1 MIAILY
7 PLKMDKNLS
16 EAYSSIYEAL
26 HPNVARNDAINRQKA
41 MDAAKASQ
49 VPNDVRAAQRRQNT
63 AGGPKD
69 VGANKYTT
77 ADKKTIINYNKGK
90 MNNSYEPEG
99 EMIDEMKK
107 APRMQTGAMSY
118 DGPNKAASEA
128 KDRIIAK
135 TKAKKKKMNE
145 GAQEDAV
152 DQIMGGGKRDAQKD
166 AVDQYVKYSS
176 KNKKMRKEGKYRTE
190 WEDIKLN
197 EMLKYRSQFDNWLLN
212 ILEEGY
218 DIERWTDDE
227 LLDTF
232 IDENNL
238 WESRESVD
246 KALLSRED
254 EFISEEDKKG
264 SGSGKKDA
272 CYKKVKASA
281 KVWPSAYASGR
292 LVQCRKKGAANYGN
306 SKEDFSDWRSDLQ
319 VITEKDAPYGEGAKE
334 AKKKGASSETRGKRI
349 YNRARELAQDR
360 YRRKSSGVGQNERA
374 GYNLSRTLGGGNR
387 NKDLRTQG
395 GPQTGGNQSVPHSLG
410 GFVTPRAQRKSLSGT
425 KDTPGKGN
433 PIKKKSALGDTGSH
447 QKKADTMRTTTKSG
461 KKLKKPTYKYK
472 PEQRANIGDEGRSKR
487 KDPKKNPLHQKNTGV
502 VKNPKKQERKE
513 KVKKKMLKSDFDLV
527 AAYNSMYH
535 SEANLAAPV
544 VTAMGAHGIHQTTKA
559 SGNKTGKRS
568 PVGK

>member
-16 EAYSSIYEAL
+16 EAYSSIYEEL
-26 HPNVARNDAINRQKA
+26 HPTVARNDAINKA
-41 MDAAKASQ
+41 NAMK
-49 VPNDVRAAQRRQNT
+49 AAQANKVPQNVRDASRRQVT
-63 AGGPKD
+63 AGGPND
-69 VGANKYTT
+69 VGKNKYTT
-77 ADKKTIINYNKGK
+77 ADKKTIINYNKDK

-135 TKAKKKKMNE
+135 TKAKRE
-145 GAQEDAV
+145 
-152 DQIMGGGKRDAQKD
+152 
-166 AVDQYVKYSS
+166 
-176 KNKKMRKEGKYRTE
+176 KMRKEGKYRTE

-264 SGSGKKDA
+264 KGSGKKDA

-306 SKEDFSDWRSDLQ
+306 SKEDFSNWRDELGL
-319 VITEKDAPYGEGAKE
+319 IEG
-334 AKKKGASSETRGKRI
+334 
-349 YNRARELAQDR
+349 
-360 YRRKSSGVGQNERA
+360 
-374 GYNLSRTLGGGNR
+374 
-387 NKDLRTQG
+387 
-395 GPQTGGNQSVPHSLG
+395 
-410 GFVTPRAQRKSLSGT
+410 
-425 KDTPGKGN
+425 
-433 PIKKKSALGDTGSH
+433 
-447 QKKADTMRTTTKSG
+447 
-461 KKLKKPTYKYK
+461 
-472 PEQRANIGDEGRSKR
+472 
-487 KDPKKNPLHQKNTGV
+487 
-502 VKNPKKQERKE
+502 
-513 KVKKKMLKSDFDLV
+513 
-527 AAYNSMYH
+527 
-535 SEANLAAPV
+535 
-544 VTAMGAHGIHQTTKA
+544 
-559 SGNKTGKRS
+559 
-568 PVGK
+568 

>member
-16 EAYSSIYEAL
+16 EAYSSIYEEL
-26 HPNVARNDAINRQKA
+26 HPTVARNDAINKA
-41 MDAAKASQ
+41 NAMK
-49 VPNDVRAAQRRQNT
+49 AAQERKVPQNVKDASRRQVT

-77 ADKKTIINYNKGK
+77 ADKKTIINYNKDK

-99 EMIDEMKK
+99 EMIDEMK
-107 APRMQTGAMSY
+107 APRMQKGAMAY
-118 DGPNKAASEA
+118 DGPNKERSEA
-128 KDRIIAK
+128 ADRVLAK
-135 TKAKKKKMNE
+135 TKKKKKKMNE

-166 AVDQYVKYSS
+166 AVKQYVKYSS

-264 SGSGKKDA
+264 KGSGKKDA

-319 VITEKDAPYGEGAKE
+319 VITEKDACYKKVKASASVWPSAYASGRLVQCR
-334 AKKKGASSETRGKRI
+334 KKGAANYGNSTKKEEFSNWRD
-349 YNRARELAQDR
+349 ELNIDEALATT
-360 YRRKSSGVGQNERA
+360 SVIA
-374 GYNLSRTLGGGNR
+374 GAALNR
-387 NKDLRTQG
+387 NKKM
-395 GPQTGGNQSVPHSLG
+395 TGLTV
-410 GFVTPRAQRKSLSGT
+410 
-425 KDTPGKGN
+425 
-433 PIKKKSALGDTGSH
+433 
-447 QKKADTMRTTTKSG
+447 
-461 KKLKKPTYKYK
+461 
-472 PEQRANIGDEGRSKR
+472 
-487 KDPKKNPLHQKNTGV
+487 KNTG
-502 VKNPKKQERKE
+502 N
-513 KVKKKMLKSDFDLV
+513 KSAV
-527 AAYNSMYH
+527 
-535 SEANLAAPV
+535 
-544 VTAMGAHGIHQTTKA
+544 
-559 SGNKTGKRS
+559 
-568 PVGK
+568 

>member
-1 MIAILY
+1 MIALLY
-7 PLKMDKNLS
+7 PFKMDKNISTDLS
-16 EAYSSIYEAL
+16 SLYNEMYKNFDPKKL
-26 HPNVARNDAINRQKA
+26 DPKQVAAQAKQEQNRQKF
-41 MDAAKASQ
+41 
-49 VPNDVRAAQRRQNT
+49 NDPSGVKNT
-63 AGGPKD
+63 MK
-69 VGANKYTT
+69 
-77 ADKKTIINYNKGK
+77 
-90 MNNSYEPEG
+90 NSYEPEG
-99 EMIDEMKK
+99 EMVDEMK

-118 DGPNKAASEA
+118 DGPNKEASEA
-128 KDRIIAK
+128 RDRIIAK
-135 TKAKKKKMNE
+135 TKNKKKKMS
-145 GAQEDAV
+145 EDAQSDAV
-152 DQIMGGGKRDAQKD
+152 AQMMGAGGDPQKD
-166 AVDQYVKYSS
+166 AVKQYVKYSS
-176 KNKKMRKEGKYRTE
+176 KKSKKNKMEGKYRTE
-190 WEDIKLN
+190 WEDLKLN
-197 EMLKYRSQFDNWLLN
+197 EMIKYRSQFDNWLLN

-334 AKKKGASSETRGKRI
+334 AKKKGASAATRGKRI
-349 YNRARELAQDR
+349 YNRAREIARDR
-360 YRRKSSGVGQNERA
+360 YKEKGGSGYIYKSERA
-374 GYNLSRTLGGGNR
+374 GYNLSRNLQGGNR
-387 NKDLRTQG
+387 NRKLSTQG
-395 GPQTGGNQSVPHSLG
+395 GPQTGGNESSKTSMG
-410 GFVTPRAQRKSLSGT
+410 GYYTPRAQSKSWKGT
-425 KDTPGKGN
+425 KDNPGKGN
-433 PIKKKSALGDTGSH
+433 PIKKKSESGDTGSH

-472 PEQRANIGDEGRSKR
+472 PEQRASIGDEGRSKR

-513 KVKKKMLKSDFDLV
+513 KVKKQMVKSDFDLV
-527 AAYNSMYH
+527 AAYNSVYH
-535 SEANLAAPV
+535 SEAITAAV
-544 VTAMGAHGIHQTTKA
+544 GAGMGVNTIHQTTKA